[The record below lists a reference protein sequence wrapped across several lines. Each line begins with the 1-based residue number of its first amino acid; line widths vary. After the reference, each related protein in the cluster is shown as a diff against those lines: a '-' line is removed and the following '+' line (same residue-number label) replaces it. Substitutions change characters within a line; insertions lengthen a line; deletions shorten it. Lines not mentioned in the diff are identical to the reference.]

1 MALYNFFVR
10 ETSAT
15 DPWHELP
22 SLVPVT
28 RRERWRAAIYLV
40 ALAALITLVVLA
52 VVFDFLAATGVLL
65 VVFLSFVFTY
75 LIAPAVE
82 RLRWASAATRKGR
95 PVSRAVALL
104 AMYGGIA
111 ALALPVWVLA
121 GPRLSAAAGR
131 TVDTVPQHV
140 ARFIDQVRASE
151 RWPDVVGVPS
161 GVRHLLAEAT
171 RRVSQNV
178 QSEVRALGAE
188 LVRVRRL
195 VPWLATVPLITFVL
209 LTRWSRFR
217 RSTTRVLPTP
227 HLQWRADQLL
237 QQVNRVLAAYIR
249 AQATAAV
256 IVGVLCWIGF
266 AVLRLPYPG
275 TLGLVAGVLEMVPLA
290 GPVAVAVIAT
300 AMAPERAVPVLVF
313 LAILRVLQDYA
324 IYPRIIGRATR
335 LHPVAVVL
343 ALWLGAAVGDIVGL
357 CLAVPV
363 VGALQVTVRNWREYR
378 AIERL
383 VRELKRT

>member
-1 MALYNFFVR
+1 VCP
-10 ETSAT
+10 SSSP

-22 SLVPVT
+22 SSTPVT
-28 RRERWRAAIYLV
+28 RRERWRAAISLLSV
-40 ALAALITLVVLA
+40 TALIALVVLA

-65 VVFLSFVFTY
+65 VVFLSFVLTY

-82 RLRWASAATRKGR
+82 RLRRASAAWRKGR
-95 PVSRAVALL
+95 PVTREVALL
-104 AMYGGIA
+104 ALYGGIV
-111 ALALPVWVLA
+111 ALALPVWVFA
-121 GPRLSAAAGR
+121 GQRLTAAAGR

-140 ARFIDQVRASE
+140 ARFIGQVRASE
-151 RWPDVVGVPS
+151 RWPDLVGVPS
-161 GVRHLLAEAT
+161 GVRDLLAEAT
-171 RRVSQNV
+171 RRVSQSV
-178 QSEVRALGAE
+178 QNEVRALGAE

-195 VPWLATVPLITFVL
+195 VPWLAFVPAIAFVL
-209 LTRWSRFR
+209 LTRWARFR
-217 RSTTRVLPTP
+217 RSTTRVLPTA

-256 IVGVLCWIGF
+256 IVGVLCWVGF

-290 GPVAVAVIAT
+290 GPVAVAVAAT
-300 AMAPERAVPVLVF
+300 AMAPERALPVLMF
-313 LAILRVLQDYA
+313 LAVLRILQDYA

-343 ALWLGAAVGDIVGL
+343 ALWLGAAIGGIIGL

-363 VGALQVTVRNWREYR
+363 VGALQVTKRHWREYH

-383 VRELKRT
+383 IRDPESRRI

>member
-1 MALYNFFVR
+1 MCP
-10 ETSAT
+10 SSSP

-22 SLVPVT
+22 SSTPVT
-28 RRERWRAAIYLV
+28 RRERWRAAISLLSV
-40 ALAALITLVVLA
+40 TALIALVVLA

-65 VVFLSFVFTY
+65 VVFLSFVLTY

-82 RLRWASAATRKGR
+82 RLRRASAAWRKGR
-95 PVSRAVALL
+95 PVTREVALL
-104 AMYGGIA
+104 ALYGGIV
-111 ALALPVWVLA
+111 ALALPVWVFA
-121 GPRLSAAAGR
+121 GQRLTAAAGR

-140 ARFIDQVRASE
+140 ARFIGQVRASE
-151 RWPDVVGVPS
+151 RWPDLVGVPS
-161 GVRHLLAEAT
+161 GVRDLLAEAT
-171 RRVSQNV
+171 RRVSQSV
-178 QSEVRALGAE
+178 QNEVRALGAE

-195 VPWLATVPLITFVL
+195 VPWLAFVPAIAFVL
-209 LTRWSRFR
+209 LTRWARFR
-217 RSTTRVLPTP
+217 RSTTRVLPTA

-256 IVGVLCWIGF
+256 IVGVLCWVGF

-290 GPVAVAVIAT
+290 GPVAVAVAAT
-300 AMAPERAVPVLVF
+300 AMAPERALPVLMF
-313 LAILRVLQDYA
+313 LAVLRILQDYA

-343 ALWLGAAVGDIVGL
+343 ALWLGAAIGGIIGL

-363 VGALQVTVRNWREYR
+363 VGALQVTKRHWREYH

-383 VRELKRT
+383 IRDPESRRI